1 MVYLLGGL
9 RAPARASTTKN
20 KKEERVALTPEIAEE
35 LVSCRP
41 EDPLPSSLLLTNGI
55 PRMRDLKK
63 DFEKAGIVYCDD
75 KGRYA
80 DFHSLRHTCATYMSK
95 NGVPAILVK
104 KHMRHSDMK
113 QTDQYTD
120 ESQLDVFQALQA
132 LPRHHGQSAHICAQI
147 LGSEGQNVTQPDATG
162 FGNPK
167 QKPLKTGTQ
176 VALWR
181 EETQNKMVEAVGIE
195 PTS

>member
-35 LVSCRP
+35 LVSCQP

-80 DFHSLRHTCATYMSK
+80 DFHSLRHTWCHLYVQKRCA
-95 NGVPAILVK
+95 
-104 KHMRHSDMK
+104 
-113 QTDQYTD
+113 
-120 ESQLDVFQALQA
+120 
-132 LPRHHGQSAHICAQI
+132 
-147 LGSEGQNVTQPDATG
+147 
-162 FGNPK
+162 GNP
-167 QKPLKTGTQ
+167 G
-176 VALWR
+176 
-181 EETQNKMVEAVGIE
+181 
-195 PTS
+195 